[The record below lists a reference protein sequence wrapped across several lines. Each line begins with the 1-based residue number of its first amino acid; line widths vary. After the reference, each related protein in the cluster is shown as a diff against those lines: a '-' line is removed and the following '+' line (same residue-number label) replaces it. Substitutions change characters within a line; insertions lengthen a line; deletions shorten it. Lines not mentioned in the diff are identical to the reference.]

1 MLNVLWLV
9 TMAYFTGITEMINP
23 KLYNLY
29 IQKYMNGGFSEMEA
43 QVKTIKKLSQS
54 FDINFWEVSY
64 NG

>member
-1 MLNVLWLV
+1 
-9 TMAYFTGITEMINP
+9 
-23 KLYNLY
+23 
-29 IQKYMNGGFSEMEA
+29 MNGGFSEMEA